1 MAMLYR
7 NSLGFCNYCDYGILQ
22 SRYKV
27 VLISF
32 IKLRYLISMKVTTL
46 KMLI

>member
-7 NSLGFCNYCDYGILQ
+7 NSLGFCNRYDYGIMQ
-22 SRYKV
+22 SRYIV

-32 IKLRYLISMKVTTL
+32 IELRYLISMKVTTL